1 MFSKKWTTYK
11 TQRLNKFMKRKYK
24 KTANLLTGATEQ
36 SEEDQVENLLS
47 KPNSTITK
55 LKLV

>member
-36 SEEDQVENLLS
+36 SEEDQVE
-47 KPNSTITK
+47 KF
-55 LKLV
+55 LVTFFIPKIS